1 MTFSQ
6 IFGKFTFIV
15 ELLLAQSA
23 LLYSYPKRSR
33 FALRLTISYA
43 VCIAASA
50 GLYCIPY
57 FSSPW
62 FVVLHLVRMLVI
74 LALTVAVACVC
85 YDCKFGAV
93 FSACIGGEAV
103 QHIGYH
109 CAKLVSLLPF
119 LPEMNVYTEFVCCV
133 LAAGVACLVVG
144 RAAKKYRYYENYD
157 RRMISVAV
165 IIVFLCLGI
174 VRLWQTESLTP
185 SIIAALCVYA
195 IACNALALFIQYF
208 MYRFA
213 TVASANITLQRIGEE
228 RERQYELSKENIEL
242 LNQKCHDLKHKLLA
256 LGDKLPPSEI
266 ESMKETI
273 AEYDGFVRT
282 GNAAFDTVVNEKM
295 RRCRRERITLT
306 CMGDGRALDF
316 MEVMDIYSLFGN
328 ALDNAVEA
336 TEGLSDPGRRQISVV
351 VEKRGGFVNVSVL
364 NYTDGKGE
372 LPEGL
377 PEGLPETT
385 KTAEPGYHGFGLKSI
400 RATAEKY
407 GGDIAVSRSDGVFRL
422 NIFLLDG
429 GKGKEKKKA

>member
-1 MTFSQ
+1 MPFSQ

-33 FALRLTISYA
+33 FALRLTLSYA

-50 GLYCIPY
+50 GINWISMPMISG
-57 FSSPW
+57 FNW
-62 FVVLHLVRMLVI
+62 LHLLRLLSI
-74 LALTVAVACVC
+74 IALTVAAACIC

-109 CAKLVSLLPF
+109 AATLVSLLPF
-119 LPEMNVYTEFVCCV
+119 LPDMNVYTEFVCCV

-165 IIVFLCLGI
+165 IIVL
-174 VRLWQTESLTP
+174 
-185 SIIAALCVYA
+185 LCVGITRIWRMGRDADDYVVATISLYA

-213 TVASANITLQRIGEE
+213 TVAAANLTLRRIGEE

-306 CMGDGRALDF
+306 CMGDGHALDF

-336 TEGLSDPGRRQISVV
+336 TEGLPDPGRRQISVV
-351 VEKRGGFVNVSVL
+351 IEKRGGFVNVSVL

-372 LPEGL
+372 L

-429 GKGKEKKKA
+429 GKGKEKKKS